1 MLPEK
6 GVPLSV
12 AMSGRNVLRFVRVYV
27 LGKYLVKCLRKLSG
41 KWGDVRTDGISWS
54 LQEYKSIRIAV
65 MVCTTLVNTQ
75 THRQTAFDRL
85 HGS

>member
-41 KWGDVRTDGISWS
+41 KWGDVRTDGIS
-54 LQEYKSIRIAV
+54 
-65 MVCTTLVNTQ
+65 
-75 THRQTAFDRL
+75 
-85 HGS
+85 